1 MVIVFT
7 GNGKGK
13 TTAALGQM
21 MRALGRGKSALMIQF
36 IKGQWRS
43 GEDEFAEQFSAKDAR
58 LPPACSPRL
67 RESEAGRQGRDGQG
81 SPPETCSKGASASGG
96 DAPRA
101 HASHGKIQG
110 RFKIVKMGLGFAGI
124 LGDKLPLEKH
134 QKAAEKALE
143 YFKSEAVSGK
153 WHLIVLDE
161 VNVAVSL
168 GLLSVQNVSAA
179 IKDFPQDKILILT
192 GRDAPKEFI
201 DAADLVTEMKE
212 IKHPFA
218 EGKKAKP
225 AIEF

>member
-1 MVIVFT
+1 
-7 GNGKGK
+7 
-13 TTAALGQM
+13 
-21 MRALGRGKSALMIQF
+21 
-36 IKGQWRS
+36 
-43 GEDEFAEQFSAKDAR
+43 
-58 LPPACSPRL
+58 
-67 RESEAGRQGRDGQG
+67 
-81 SPPETCSKGASASGG
+81 
-96 DAPRA
+96 
-101 HASHGKIQG
+101 
-110 RFKIVKMGLGFAGI
+110 MGLGFAGI